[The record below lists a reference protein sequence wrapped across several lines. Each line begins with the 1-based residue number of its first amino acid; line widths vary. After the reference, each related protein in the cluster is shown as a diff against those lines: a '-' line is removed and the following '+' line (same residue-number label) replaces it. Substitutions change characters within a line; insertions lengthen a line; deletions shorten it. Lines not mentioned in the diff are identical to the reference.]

1 VIHFSTLRSIGID
14 QISEPIKFRRMPY
27 KAPVDVFLRICGSYE
42 NAFLLESLGCDAP
55 EESAR
60 FSFIGFDPDIII
72 NVKNGVATIN
82 GDRFEV
88 CDPLEPIKAL
98 LKTGSSSNTFKY
110 IGGAVGYI
118 SYDAIRYWERL
129 PGVPIDDLGFP
140 DVEMGIYNDG
150 IIFDHECREV
160 FYFYRGKSRYEEVLA
175 QIDKPVEVLSLNFT
189 TPKVNIEGDRYNRMI
204 ERVKEYIYSGDVI
217 QVVLSKRFSAGFK
230 GSFEKFYL
238 NLRRINPSPYMF
250 FIKMGKRFIIGSSP
264 ETLIKARNGIV
275 ETCPIA
281 GTRPVTGDPEKDL
294 LLKNDLINDPK
305 EIAEHVML
313 LDLARNDIGMVSEYG
328 SVKVTELMKVY
339 RYSHVQHI
347 VSKVAGKLKRGLDCF
362 DAFKATFPAGT
373 VSGAPKV
380 RAMEIIDEL
389 EGFRRGPYAGAVGY
403 FSYNGNMDFAIA
415 IRTLFAKDNRF
426 HIQVGSGIV
435 ADSTP
440 EGEWL
445 ETEFKAKALIKA
457 LEGAE

>member
-1 VIHFSTLRSIGID
+1 MEIQGLDFTTLR
-14 QISEPIKFRRMPY
+14 
-27 KAPVDVFLRICGSYE
+27 
-42 NAFLLESLGCDAP
+42 
-55 EESAR
+55 
-60 FSFIGFDPDIII
+60 
-72 NVKNGVATIN
+72 
-82 GDRFEV
+82 
-88 CDPLEPIKAL
+88 
-98 LKTGSSSNTFKY
+98 
-110 IGGAVGYI
+110 
-118 SYDAIRYWERL
+118 
-129 PGVPIDDLGFP
+129 
-140 DVEMGIYNDG
+140 
-150 IIFDHECREV
+150 
-160 FYFYRGKSRYEEVLA
+160 
-175 QIDKPVEVLSLNFT
+175 
-189 TPKVNIEGDRYNRMI
+189 VNIEGDRYNRMI
-204 ERVKEYIYSGDVI
+204 EKAKEYIYSGDVI
-217 QVVLSKRFSAGFK
+217 QVVLSKRFSTSFK
-230 GSFEKFYL
+230 GSFERFYL